1 MGAIIMAN
9 EKTTLIVD
17 DHPLFRE
24 GIKIL
29 IERTPHFT
37 VVGEAGNGKE
47 ALALAKALKPDL
59 VLLDLSLPDQ
69 SGVEVTRQIR
79 TFLPDTCIVI
89 VSMHS
94 RVEFI
99 TKAFQAGATGYVV
112 KESATEKLV
121 ECLKAVSNGEYFLDT
136 SLSQKVVSKLATSST
151 RASNGESRY
160 QSLTR
165 REQEVL
171 RLVVEGLSAKQ
182 IGERLFISPK
192 TVENHRTNIMNKL
205 DIHSTME
212 LIRYAAKLGLI
223 DLDEWKE

>member
-1 MGAIIMAN
+1 MIMAN
-9 EKTTLIVD
+9 QKTTLIVD

-24 GIKIL
+24 GVKTL
-29 IERTPHFT
+29 VEHTPHFK
-37 VVGEAGNGKE
+37 VVGEAGNGEE

-59 VLLDLSLPDQ
+59 VLMDLSLPDQ
-69 SGVEVTRQIR
+69 SGIEVTRQIR
-79 TFLPDTCIVI
+79 TFLPDTRVVI

-94 RVEFI
+94 KVDLV

-121 ECLKAVSNGEYFLDT
+121 ECMKAVSNGEYFLDT
-136 SLSQKVVSKLATSST
+136 SLSQKVVSNLVKSSA
-151 RASNGESRY
+151 RASDLDSRY

-171 RLVVEGLSAKQ
+171 RLVVEGLSAKE

-205 DIHSTME
+205 DIHSTMQ
-212 LIRYAAKLGLI
+212 LVRYAAKLGLI
-223 DLDEWKE
+223 DVDQWKK

>member
-1 MGAIIMAN
+1 MAN

-24 GIKIL
+24 GVKTL
-29 IERTPHFT
+29 IERTPHFR
-37 VVGEAGNGKE
+37 VVGEAGTGEE
-47 ALALAKALKPDL
+47 ALALAKALKPDV

-79 TFLPDTCIVI
+79 TFLPDTRIVI

-121 ECLKAVSNGEYFLDT
+121 EGLEAVSKGEYFLDT
-136 SLSQKVVSKLATSST
+136 SLSQKVVSKLVKSSA
-151 RASNGESRY
+151 RAFDLDSRY

-171 RLVVEGLSAKQ
+171 RLVVEGLSAKE

-212 LIRYAAKLGLI
+212 LVRYAAKLGLI
-223 DLDEWKE
+223 DVDQWKE

>member
-1 MGAIIMAN
+1 MAN

-24 GIKIL
+24 GVKTL

-47 ALALAKALKPDL
+47 ALAMVKALKPDVVL
-59 VLLDLSLPDQ
+59 VDLSLPDQ
-69 SGVEVTRQIR
+69 SGIEVTRQIR
-79 TFLPDTCIVI
+79 TFLPDTRIII

-94 RVEFI
+94 KVEFI

-112 KESATEKLV
+112 KESATEKLA
-121 ECLKAVSNGEYFLDT
+121 EGLEAVSKGEYFLDT
-136 SLSQKVVSKLATSST
+136 SLSQKVVSKLVNSSA
-151 RASNGESRY
+151 RASKSVDARY
-160 QSLTR
+160 ESLTP

-171 RLVVEGLSAKQ
+171 RLLVEGLSAK
-182 IGERLFISPK
+182 EMADKLFISPK

-205 DIHSTME
+205 DIHSTMA
-212 LIRYAAKLGLI
+212 LVRYAAKLGLI
-223 DLDEWKE
+223 DVDQWKE

>member
-1 MGAIIMAN
+1 MTKK
-9 EKTTLIVD
+9 KTTLIVD

-24 GIKIL
+24 GVKTL

-47 ALALAKALKPDL
+47 AVALAKALKPDV

-79 TFLPDTCIVI
+79 TSLPDTRIVI

-99 TKAFQAGATGYVV
+99 TEAFQAGATGYVV

-121 ECLKAVSNGEYFLDT
+121 EGLEAVSKGEYFLDT
-136 SLSQKVVSKLATSST
+136 SLSQKVVNKLVKSSA
-151 RASNGESRY
+151 RASDLDSRY
-160 QSLTR
+160 GSLTR

-171 RLVVEGLSAKQ
+171 RLVVEGLSAKE
-182 IGERLFISPK
+182 IGDRLFISPK

-212 LIRYAAKLGLI
+212 LVRYAAKLGLI
-223 DLDEWKE
+223 DVDQWKE

>member
-1 MGAIIMAN
+1 MAN

-24 GIKIL
+24 GVKTL

-37 VVGEAGNGKE
+37 VVGEAGNGEE
-47 ALALAKALKPDL
+47 ALALAKALKPDV

-79 TFLPDTCIVI
+79 TFLPDTRIII

-112 KESATEKLV
+112 KESATEKLI
-121 ECLKAVSNGEYFLDT
+121 ECLKAVSNGEYFLDA
-136 SLSQKVVSKLATSST
+136 SLSQKVVSKLVKSSA
-151 RASNGESRY
+151 RASDLDSRY

-171 RLVVEGLSAKQ
+171 RLVVEGLSAKE

-212 LIRYAAKLGLI
+212 LVRYAAKLGLI
-223 DLDEWKE
+223 DVDQWKE

>member
-1 MGAIIMAN
+1 
-9 EKTTLIVD
+9 
-17 DHPLFRE
+17 
-24 GIKIL
+24 
-29 IERTPHFT
+29 
-37 VVGEAGNGKE
+37 
-47 ALALAKALKPDL
+47 
-59 VLLDLSLPDQ
+59 
-69 SGVEVTRQIR
+69 
-79 TFLPDTCIVI
+79 LPDTRIVI

-121 ECLKAVSNGEYFLDT
+121 EGLEAVSKGEYFLDT
-136 SLSQKVVSKLATSST
+136 SLSQKVVSKLVKSSA
-151 RASNGESRY
+151 RAFDLDSRY

-171 RLVVEGLSAKQ
+171 RLVVEGLSAKE

-212 LIRYAAKLGLI
+212 LVRYAAKLGLI
-223 DLDEWKE
+223 DVDQWKE

>member
-1 MGAIIMAN
+1 MAN

-24 GIKIL
+24 GVKTL
-29 IERTPHFT
+29 IERTPHFR
-37 VVGEAGNGKE
+37 VVGEAANGEE
-47 ALALAKALKPDL
+47 ALALAKALKPDV

-79 TFLPDTCIVI
+79 TFLPDTRIVI

-121 ECLKAVSNGEYFLDT
+121 ECMKAISNGEYFLDT
-136 SLSQKVVSKLATSST
+136 SLSQKVVSNLVKSSA
-151 RASNGESRY
+151 RASNLDSRY

-171 RLVVEGLSAKQ
+171 RLVVEGLSAKE
-182 IGERLFISPK
+182 IGDRLFISPK

-205 DIHSTME
+205 DIHSTMQ
-212 LIRYAAKLGLI
+212 LVRYAAKLGLI
-223 DLDEWKE
+223 DVDQWKK

>member
-1 MGAIIMAN
+1 MAN
-9 EKTTLIVD
+9 EKTALIVD

-24 GIKIL
+24 GVKTL
-29 IERTPHFT
+29 IERTPHFR
-37 VVGEAGNGKE
+37 VVGEAANGEE
-47 ALALAKALKPDL
+47 ALALAKALKPDV

-79 TFLPDTCIVI
+79 TFVPDSRIVI

-94 RVEFI
+94 KVDLI

-121 ECLKAVSNGEYFLDT
+121 ECMKAISNGEYFLDT
-136 SLSQKVVSKLATSST
+136 SLSQKVVSNLVKSSA
-151 RASNGESRY
+151 RASNLDSRY

-171 RLVVEGLSAKQ
+171 RLVVEGLSAKE
-182 IGERLFISPK
+182 IGDRLFISPK

-212 LIRYAAKLGLI
+212 LVRYAAKLGLI
-223 DLDEWKE
+223 DVDQWKE